1 MALRYISVCIFN
13 MTLHGHLEIRNFS
26 SHVEEYFQMGLFAFQ
41 HFKKIKFA
49 NFAEFCPMALL
60 RVNGLIGLTC
70 AYIPQ
75 LLSNLAFLPNLHP
88 QGVSTCCTT
97 LTENWKLPQLF

>member
-13 MTLHGHLEIRNFS
+13 MTLHGHLDIRNFS
-26 SHVEEYFQMGLFAFQ
+26 SHVEECFQMGLFAFQ
-41 HFKKIKFA
+41 HFKEIKFA

-70 AYIPQ
+70 A
-75 LLSNLAFLPNLHP
+75 
-88 QGVSTCCTT
+88 
-97 LTENWKLPQLF
+97 

>member
-1 MALRYISVCIFN
+1 MLCSHVKESALLRLRNKVIWLCVTLVCVYYFN

-41 HFKKIKFA
+41 HFKEIKFA

-70 AYIPQ
+70 A
-75 LLSNLAFLPNLHP
+75 
-88 QGVSTCCTT
+88 
-97 LTENWKLPQLF
+97 